1 MRRPPGSW
9 TGLASLGNTVGM
21 LGRVFDHQAPL
32 TRPLEAVVAA
42 CSTTR
47 RRWVQGD
54 EHSPWVA
61 EMSPSHGFSRI
72 SEKSRFSSKIK
83 VVKSARI
90 YSRLSRACVRAGKR
104 LPDTLGMSHSRLT
117 PRSALGRHSYT
128 RNYAGRRL
136 IRLQQP
142 PGTHGSPRTK
152 NALGFYIL
160 KKTKLYKRA
169 LCFGCLGAHTGRIFL
184 FPF

>member
-1 MRRPPGSW
+1 MIEENHNKSSPFFCPPAAGCAWRRMRRPPGSW

-104 LPDTLGMSHSRLT
+104 VPDTWGCHTPVSRLGRRWAGTVILVTT
-117 PRSALGRHSYT
+117 PGGASSVSNSLQALTVALGQKTHS
-128 RNYAGRRL
+128 
-136 IRLQQP
+136 
-142 PGTHGSPRTK
+142 
-152 NALGFYIL
+152 GFTY
-160 KKTKLYKRA
+160 
-169 LCFGCLGAHTGRIFL
+169 
-184 FPF
+184 

>member
-61 EMSPSHGFSRI
+61 EMSPNHGFSRI
-72 SEKSRFSSKIK
+72 SEKSRFSSKN
-83 VVKSARI
+83 KSRQMRSKSILGYPGHA
-90 YSRLSRACVRAGKR
+90 YAPGNDSPTPWGCHTPVSRL
-104 LPDTLGMSHSRLT
+104 
-117 PRSALGRHSYT
+117 
-128 RNYAGRRL
+128 GRRWA
-136 IRLQQP
+136 
-142 PGTHGSPRTK
+142 GTHGTVQSSFHQ
-152 NALGFYIL
+152 N
-160 KKTKLYKRA
+160 
-169 LCFGCLGAHTGRIFL
+169 
-184 FPF
+184 

>member
-21 LGRVFDHQAPL
+21 LGHVFDHQAPL

-83 VVKSARI
+83 VVKSARNI
-90 YSRLSRACVRAGKR
+90 FYTIQGMQAHEETAHKLPQRLQLV
-104 LPDTLGMSHSRLT
+104 LN
-117 PRSALGRHSYT
+117 ALEAIEMRFDHSYF
-128 RNYAGRRL
+128 
-136 IRLQQP
+136 
-142 PGTHGSPRTK
+142 S
-152 NALGFYIL
+152 
-160 KKTKLYKRA
+160 
-169 LCFGCLGAHTGRIFL
+169 
-184 FPF
+184 